1 MEQVKQLIVGAGY
14 VGQRLAKRLQA
25 TASVHAVVA
34 SLASAESLRAQRIAA
49 TAWNLDLPERADV
62 PPRPQI
68 LTYLVAPP
76 LQGTQDPRLLR
87 CLDAV
92 QPLERLVY
100 LSTTAVYGDVGGA
113 VVDEETPPAPSSG
126 RGIRRLAAEQA
137 VRAFAES
144 LGIAWVILRVPGI
157 YGPGRLPLDRLARGE
172 PLLAPADA
180 GMTNRI
186 HVDDLV
192 TALHLVAEHPQAAGR
207 IYNVSDGAPCSTSEH
222 FQRVA
227 QIAGLPPPPVVTR
240 AEAEGRISPAF
251 LAYLDESRRLDTSR
265 IRTELGFVPHYAD
278 PAEGIRASLP
288 RQTGR
293 A

>member
-1 MEQVKQLIVGAGY
+1 MERVNQLIVGAGY
-14 VGQRLAKRLQA
+14 VGQRLARHLQ
-25 TASVHAVVA
+25 TAARVHAVVGRV
-34 SLASAESLRAQRIAA
+34 ASAESLRAQGIPA
-49 TAWNLDLPERADV
+49 TAWNLDLPDRVEV
-62 PPRPQI
+62 PQSPQI

-76 LQGTQDPRLLR
+76 LQGTHDPRLLR

-113 VVDEETPPAPSSG
+113 VVDEATPPMPSSE
-126 RGIRRLAAEQA
+126 RGLRRLAAEHA

-144 LGIAWVILRVPGI
+144 HGIAWVILRVPGI

-172 PLLAPADA
+172 PVLAPADA

-192 TALHLVAEHPQAAGR
+192 TALQLVADHPQAAGR

-227 QIAGLPPPPVVTR
+227 RIAGLPPPAVVTR

-251 LAYLDESRRLDTSR
+251 LAYLDESRRLDSSR
-265 IRTELGFVPHYAD
+265 IRTELGFQPRYAD
-278 PAEGIRASLP
+278 PTEGIRASLP
-288 RQTGR
+288 VQTGR